1 MASTTPEPAVAETIW
16 KFNLPPDFLPVAM
29 PRGARLLYVAEQ
41 HGALCLW
48 AQVDS
53 TAPEVARR
61 IHIVGTGHV
70 IPGAAAY
77 VGSALLQDGM
87 FVFHVYDGGEL

>member
-1 MASTTPEPAVAETIW
+1 MASTTPEPVAETIW
-16 KFNLPPDFLPVAM
+16 KFALPPDFLPVSM
-29 PRGARLLYVAEQ
+29 PRGSQLLYVAEQ

-48 AQVDS
+48 AQVDP
-53 TAPEVARR
+53 TAAMVPRR
-61 IHIVGTGHV
+61 IYIVGTGHDV
-70 IPGAAAY
+70 PGAAAY